1 VTTIG
6 KDNQVVTLINVFTV
20 EPEHQQRLVEMLVE
34 ATEQTIRHVPGYV
47 SANIHR
53 GLDGRHVANYAQWR
67 SPQDFR
73 AMLENPEAGPHM
85 EAIRNLASNEGYL
98 YELVYTDARELD

>member
-1 VTTIG
+1 
-6 KDNQVVTLINVFTV
+6 
-20 EPEHQQRLVEMLVE
+20 MLVE
-34 ATEQTIRHVPGYV
+34 ATEQTIRHVRGYV

-73 AMLENPEAGPHM
+73 AMLEDPEAGPHM
-85 EAIRNLASNEGYL
+85 EAIRKLASNEAYL
-98 YELVYTDARELD
+98 YELVHTDVREQH